1 MTTEAST
8 HAASSAKF
16 PATVLGGLVG
26 IGGLVC
32 CALASAEV
40 GRGTDPV
47 VRRYLRDMDENP
59 SDEKSTS
66 EEFRGAEQRLWRDN
80 TGAYEVQGTLSIIYP
95 DKVRL
100 TKANGR
106 TTTVAMRR
114 LSPADQTYVRWVAD
128 RLVRN
133 GVAVGNNPSSD

>member
-1 MTTEAST
+1 
-8 HAASSAKF
+8 
-16 PATVLGGLVG
+16 
-26 IGGLVC
+26 
-32 CALASAEV
+32 
-40 GRGTDPV
+40 
-47 VRRYLRDMDENP
+47 MDENP
-59 SDEKSTS
+59 GDEKSTP